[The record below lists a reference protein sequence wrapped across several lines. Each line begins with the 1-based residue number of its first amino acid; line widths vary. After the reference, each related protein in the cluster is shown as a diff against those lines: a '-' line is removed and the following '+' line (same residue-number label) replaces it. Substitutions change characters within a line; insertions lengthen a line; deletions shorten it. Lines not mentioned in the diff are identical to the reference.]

1 MSSDSNDAD
10 DVVARP
16 SPEIPGRFDAVVP
29 DVRLRG
35 WMAGRMIDGY
45 WALVDGDEPVWRP
58 PKWQVLLHRDG
69 YDPTVDGPPSFV
81 VTDMREG
88 EIGRF
93 DDVRGA
99 LRLALD
105 EIRQRPWR
113 RDSLCID
120 CRTRTGRFA
129 PVVFGQP
136 VEGVASGAL
145 EAKPIRSLSGPKW
158 LPPYPSPPDT
168 DGLS

>member
-1 MSSDSNDAD
+1 MSRDPDGTD
-10 DVVARP
+10 DVIARP
-16 SPEIPGRFDAVVP
+16 SPEIPGRFDAVIP

-45 WALVDGDEPVWRP
+45 WAMVDGETPVWKP
-58 PKWQVLLHRDG
+58 PTWQRLLSRDG
-69 YDPTVDGPPSFV
+69 YDMCVDGPLFFV
-81 VTDMREG
+81 VTDMRVG

-93 DDVRGA
+93 DDVRSA

-105 EIRQRPWR
+105 EIRSKRWR
-113 RDSLCID
+113 RESLSID

-129 PVVFGQP
+129 PVVFGLP

-145 EAKPIRSLSGPKW
+145 EATPIRSLSGPKY
-158 LPPYPSPPDT
+158 LPPEPPPPDT
-168 DGLS
+168 RE

>member
-1 MSSDSNDAD
+1 MSPDADDAD
-10 DVVARP
+10 DVIARP

-35 WMAGRMIDGY
+35 WMAGRMIAGY
-45 WALVDGDEPVWRP
+45 WALVDGEEPVWRP
-58 PKWQVLLHRDG
+58 PKWQVLMDREG
-69 YDPTVDGPPSFV
+69 YDPTVDGPVFFV

-93 DDVRGA
+93 DDVRAA

-105 EIRQRPWR
+105 QVRLRAWR
-113 RDSLCID
+113 RDSLYID
-120 CRTRTGRFA
+120 ARTRTGRSA
-129 PVVFGQP
+129 PVVFGRP

-145 EAKPIRSLSGPKW
+145 EATPILSLSGPKR
-158 LPPYPSPPDT
+158 LPPDPPPPDT
-168 DGLS
+168 RE

>member
-1 MSSDSNDAD
+1 MSSDTDGAD
-10 DVVARP
+10 EVVARP

-45 WALVDGDEPVWRP
+45 WALIDGEQPAWRP
-58 PKWQVLLHRDG
+58 PKWQVLMSRQG
-69 YDPTVDGPPSFV
+69 YEPIVDGPVFFV

-93 DDVRGA
+93 DDVRAA

-105 EIRQRPWR
+105 EVRFKPWR
-113 RDSLCID
+113 RESLCID
-120 CRTRTGRFA
+120 VRTRTGRSA
-129 PVVFGQP
+129 PVVFGRP

-158 LPPYPSPPDT
+158 HPPYPPPPDKHE
-168 DGLS
+168 